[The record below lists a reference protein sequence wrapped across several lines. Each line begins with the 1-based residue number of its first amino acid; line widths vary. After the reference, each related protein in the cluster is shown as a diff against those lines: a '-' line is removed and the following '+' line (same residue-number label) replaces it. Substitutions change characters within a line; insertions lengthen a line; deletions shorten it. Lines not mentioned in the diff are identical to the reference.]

1 MIVGPAPAHREER
14 DMSIASTFGVIGRRA
29 CAVLAAGS
37 AGLHAVMLGDA
48 ANIAV
53 GVVMAGMIVGCLYCA
68 RDLWLRGTLG
78 VWCVVALMN
87 LAMIAIHVPLP
98 AHHHVAGMVVAG
110 HQPPI
115 MAAATVIS
123 LVEAAAAAAVL
134 YYRTRGRLVALSG
147 TPAR

>member
-1 MIVGPAPAHREER
+1 
-14 DMSIASTFGVIGRRA
+14 MSVASTSAVIGRRT

-37 AGLHAVMLGDA
+37 AGLHAVMLGHA

-53 GVVMAGMIVGCLYCA
+53 GVLMAAMIVACLYCA

-98 AHHHVAGMVVAG
+98 AHHHMAHAMAAG
-110 HQPPI
+110 HEAPI
-115 MAAATVIS
+115 MALATAVSAIEVT
-123 LVEAAAAAAVL
+123 LAVAVL
-134 YYRTRGRLVALSG
+134 VVGTRGRSAVDQTA
-147 TPAR
+147 

>member
-1 MIVGPAPAHREER
+1 
-14 DMSIASTFGVIGRRA
+14 MSTAATSALAGRRT

-37 AGLHAVMLGDA
+37 AGLHTVMLGHA
-48 ANIAV
+48 ASVAM
-53 GVVMAGMIVGCLYCA
+53 GVLMAGMIVGCLYCA
-68 RDLWLRGTLG
+68 RDLWRRGTLG

-87 LAMIAIHVPLP
+87 LAMIALHSPLP
-98 AHHHVAGMVVAG
+98 AHHHAAGMVVAA
-110 HQPPI
+110 HQSPI

-123 LVEAAAAAAVL
+123 LVEAAAATGVL

>member
-1 MIVGPAPAHREER
+1 
-14 DMSIASTFGVIGRRA
+14 MSVAGTSAVIGRRT

-37 AGLHAVMLGDA
+37 AGLHAVMLGHA
-48 ANIAV
+48 ANIAM
-53 GVVMAGMIVGCLYCA
+53 GVLMAGMIVACLYCA

-98 AHHHVAGMVVAG
+98 AHHPVAHGMAAG

-115 MAAATVIS
+115 MAVATAVSAIEVT
-123 LVEAAAAAAVL
+123 LAVAVL
-134 YYRTRGRLVALSG
+134 VVGTRGRSAVDQTA
-147 TPAR
+147 